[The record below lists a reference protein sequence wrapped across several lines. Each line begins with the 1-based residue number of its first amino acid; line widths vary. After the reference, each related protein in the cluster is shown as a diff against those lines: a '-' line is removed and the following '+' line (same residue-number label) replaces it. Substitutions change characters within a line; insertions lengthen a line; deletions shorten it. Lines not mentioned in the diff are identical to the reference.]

1 MRSIS
6 LVLCIVTQCT
16 RFKIAVLE
24 FDMSSRK
31 MNIGHPGA
39 YIKESVLPKGMNVT
53 QAAKVVG
60 VGRPAFS
67 NLLNGNSSLSAEMA
81 AKIAKAFGVEA
92 SELLAMQSSFDA
104 ENRID
109 STSTTGVRSF
119 VPPFAAPKA
128 NEIEQWSESITSR
141 AKLAAL
147 LRMLVHSTCNGLE
160 SVDFPANDDS
170 QRPGWDGEIE
180 ANSGNPWVPSGKSG
194 WEFGVNKNIKAK
206 ADKDF
211 EKSTKVTS
219 KEERMST
226 TFVFVSPRRWPG
238 KDDWKR
244 AQQSKKLWKNVVV
257 LDSSDLE
264 QWIEQSI
271 PAQVWFRNE
280 LGRNYRGTLSL
291 DRCWVQWNAD
301 CDPAFTTDV
310 FDEASLIAGKKLLSH
325 LQKSDATLRIAADS
339 ILEGLAFIHAMLSS
353 EEPELAALRD
363 RVVVFSEKGPLTEL
377 ANKSSNF
384 IPVVINRE
392 TEVELSE
399 TGARLGG
406 ISIVPRTMVQ
416 SEADITLDTLSSEA
430 FNKALEIMGL
440 GRETIDRLADE
451 SGRSLTV
458 LRRRLAKSKAIRSP
472 DWGSDK
478 NLARS
483 VFPFMLAGAWK
494 NDNDDD
500 RFVLEHLSGLSAY
513 HDIEG
518 NFTEL
523 LLQDSSPVWS
533 IGSFRGVVSKI
544 DALFA
549 VHQWVTTADLKRFFE
564 AAELV
569 LSERDPSLDLP
580 EEDRWAASIHGKTR
594 NISAAL
600 REGIA
605 DSLVILAMHGTA
617 LFKKGLGLDCQVEA
631 SKLVRRLF
639 ENMDADTVE
648 SQSDEFQ
655 RYAEAAPAEF
665 LSIIER
671 DLEKNDPTTRVL
683 MRPIGDPMFSSN
695 PRVGLLWAL
704 DLLAWSPEYF
714 HRVIDIL
721 AKLCTMEPVDRSG
734 NTAMQSLLSIFRSWM
749 PQTSADIDQ
758 RISAYDRLV
767 RDWPDIGWDV
777 GKNQYDLGSRTG
789 HFAVKPKWRD
799 YAFGSGEVVTNGERW
814 KFETHCLEVALN
826 WAPMDKE
833 KLADLIG
840 NLEGFDE
847 AYINRVWDR
856 VIEWSKDASDEDR
869 AWLREIIR
877 VGVSRKAR
885 RLSRK
890 GTSKKATQ
898 AQVSQAKDIYD
909 GLEPN
914 DLIWKH
920 AWLFKN
926 SWLEWSWDDIHEDDH
941 DFDARDKRTAV
952 LRDAAVKDVW
962 DKAGL
967 PGLVRLAKSGN
978 AAHVVGNNI
987 AKLLGDDASRLVLIR
1002 HILSDDDFMLSTPL
1016 QFLLDGFFFSL
1027 GADKAV
1033 ELIETLRAEL
1043 SEEQLVRLLCL
1054 CRFGERVWQAIEAS
1068 EKSVA
1073 EAYWH
1078 NVAASWARQSE
1089 QELRYAV
1096 TKLLEAKRGL
1106 TALQLVH
1113 LDLKNIESDQLYAI
1127 LQAIPT
1133 SSEADRNASSMDRHS
1148 IEEIFK
1154 LLNARGSVSR
1164 DKMASLE
1171 FMYLGLFRFD
1181 EGKIPNLEAEV
1192 NVNPA
1197 MFCDAISIAYRGKNE
1212 PRDLEATEERKRAAS
1227 NAHTFISA
1235 LSSVPGV
1242 DDDGLIDADKL
1253 KSWISEARRISEKTG
1268 HRSMLDYQI
1277 GELIAH
1283 APTDEDGTWPSEP
1296 VREAVNELYSSDM
1309 ERGITIGRSN
1319 MRGAHWRGEG
1329 GAQERE
1335 LADQYE
1341 SWAKACEYDHPRMAS
1356 ILRGMAD
1363 GYNQEAEWQDSEAM
1377 IRRRMR
1383 Y

>member
-1 MRSIS
+1 
-6 LVLCIVTQCT
+6 
-16 RFKIAVLE
+16 
-24 FDMSSRK
+24 MSSK
-31 MNIGHPGA
+31 KDPTGHPGL
-39 YIKESVLPKGMNVT
+39 YIKSNVLPNGMSVT
-53 QAAKVVG
+53 RAAKVVG
-60 VGRPAFS
+60 VGRPALS
-67 NLLNGNSSLSAEMA
+67 NLLNGNSSLSSEMA
-81 AKIAKAFGVEA
+81 AKFEKAFGVDA
-92 SELLAMQSSFDA
+92 SELLALQSAFDVDA
-104 ENRID
+104 
-109 STSTTGVRSF
+109 SKASVSTTAVRSF

-128 NEIEQWSESITSR
+128 NEIQQWSESITSR

-147 LRMLVHSTCNGLE
+147 LRMLVHSTCNELE
-160 SVDFPANDDS
+160 FVDFPAHDDS
-170 QRPGWDGEIE
+170 ERPGWDGQVDTM
-180 ANSGNPWVPSGKSG
+180 AGNPWVPTGKSG

-211 EKSTKVTS
+211 EKSAKATPKSERLS
-219 KEERMST
+219 K

-238 KDDWKR
+238 KDAWKK
-244 AQQSKKLWKNVVV
+244 AQQCKKQWKDVAV

-280 LGRNYRGTLSL
+280 LGRDYRGTLSL

-301 CDPAFTTDV
+301 CDPAFTPDV

-325 LQKSDATLRIAADS
+325 LRKSDATLRIAADS
-339 ILEGLAFIHAMLSS
+339 TLEGLAFFHAMLSS
-353 EEPELAALRD
+353 ESPEIAALRD

-399 TGARLGG
+399 TGTRLGG

-430 FNKALEIMGL
+430 FHKALKVMGL
-440 GRETIDRLADE
+440 GREAIDRLADE

-458 LRRRLAKSKAIRSP
+458 LRRRLAQSKAITSP

-478 NLARS
+478 SLARS

-513 HDIEG
+513 DDIEG

-523 LLQDSSPVWS
+523 LPRDSSPVWS

-549 VHQWVTTADLKRFFE
+549 VHKWVTSADLKRFFE

-605 DSLVILAMHGTA
+605 DSLVILAMHGTT
-617 LFKKGLGLDCQVEA
+617 LFKNRLGVDCQLEA
-631 SKLVRRLF
+631 SILVRKLF

-648 SQSDEFQ
+648 SQSDELQ
-655 RYAEAAPAEF
+655 RYAEAAPDEF

-671 DLEKNDPTTRVL
+671 DLEKNDPTTKIL

-704 DLLAWSPEYF
+704 DLLAWSPKYF

-721 AKLCTMEPVDRSG
+721 AILCAMEPDDRSG

-749 PQTSADIDQ
+749 PQTSADVDQ
-758 RISAYDRLV
+758 RISGYDRLV
-767 RDWPDIGWDV
+767 KDYPDIGWAV
-777 GKNQYDLGSRTG
+777 GQKQYDLGSRVG
-789 HFAVKPKWRD
+789 DFAVKPKWRD
-799 YAFGSGEVVTNGERW
+799 YAFGYGNGVTNGERW
-814 KFETHCLEVALN
+814 KFENHCVETALN
-826 WAPMDKE
+826 WSPIDKE
-833 KLADLIG
+833 KLADLLAS
-840 NLEGFDE
+840 LEAFDE
-847 AYINRVWDR
+847 AYTNRVWEK
-856 VIEWSKDASDEDR
+856 VVEWSKDASDEDR
-869 AWLREIIR
+869 AWLRENIR

-885 RLSRK
+885 LLSRK
-890 GTSKKATQ
+890 GASKKETQ
-898 AQVSQAKDIYD
+898 AKISQSKDIYD
-909 GLEPN
+909 ELEPE

-926 SWLEWSWDDIHEDDH
+926 SWIEWSWEEIHEDDH

-952 LRDAAVKDVW
+952 LRDSAVKEIW
-962 DKAGL
+962 NKAGI
-967 PGLVRLAKSGN
+967 PGLVRLVQSGN
-978 AAHVVGNNI
+978 AAHLVGNSTT
-987 AKLLGDDASRLVLIR
+987 KLLGDDASRLVFVR
-1002 HILSDDDFMLSTPL
+1002 HILGEGDFMSSTQL
-1016 QFLLDGFFFSL
+1016 QILLDGFFFSL

-1043 SEEQLVRLLCL
+1043 SEEQLVRLFCL
-1054 CRFGERVWQAIEAS
+1054 CRFGERVWQAIEVS

-1073 EAYWH
+1073 EAYWR
-1078 NVAASWARQSE
+1078 NVSASWARQSE
-1089 QELRYAV
+1089 QEMRYAV

-1133 SSEADRNASSMDRHS
+1133 SSEDDRNASSMDRHS
-1148 IEEIFK
+1148 IEEVFK

-1164 DKMASLE
+1164 DKMAGLE

-1197 MFCDAISIAYRGKNE
+1197 MFCEAISIAYRGKNE
-1212 PRDLEATEERKRAAS
+1212 PRDLDATEERKRAAS
-1227 NAHTFISA
+1227 NAHTFLSA

-1242 DDDGLIDADKL
+1242 DDEGLINADKL
-1253 KSWISEARRISEKTG
+1253 KSWILDARRISEKTG
-1268 HRSMLDYQI
+1268 HRSTLDYQV

-1283 APTDEDGTWPSEP
+1283 APTDEDGIWPTEP

-1309 ERGITIGRSN
+1309 ERGIAIGRSN
-1319 MRGAHWRGEG
+1319 MRGAVWRGEG

-1335 LADQYE
+1335 LADQHE
-1341 SWAKACEYDHPRMAS
+1341 GWAKACEYDHPRMAA

-1363 GYNQEAEWQDSEAM
+1363 KYNREAEWQDNEAM